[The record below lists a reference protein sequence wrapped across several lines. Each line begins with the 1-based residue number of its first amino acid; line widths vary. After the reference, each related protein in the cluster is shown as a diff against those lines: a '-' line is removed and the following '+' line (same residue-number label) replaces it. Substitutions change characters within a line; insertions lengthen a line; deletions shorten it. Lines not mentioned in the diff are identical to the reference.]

1 MYTVIFT
8 TSKIDK
14 HDAVSGVPKIMAYH
28 TTSKQLAI
36 DYLNRRFN
44 DRSKFMLDKEKTK
57 GKYKF
62 ENCGSKGDGTWATLE
77 YIELDRVNEPGYH
90 HTREEFNLVRSSEI
104 IMSASTHKPI
114 SK

>member
-14 HDAVSGVPKIMAYH
+14 HDAVTGVPKIMVYH
-28 TTSKQLAI
+28 ADSKKLAME
-36 DYLNRRFN
+36 YLNRRFN

-62 ENCGSKGDGTWATLE
+62 EHCGSKGDGTWAVLE
-77 YIELDRVNEPGYH
+77 YIDLKHAGEPGYH
-90 HTREEFNLVRSSEI
+90 HTLEEFNLVKSSEI
-104 IMSASTHKPI
+104 IVSSSTHKPI

>member
-28 TTSKQLAI
+28 ATSKQLAI

-44 DRSKFMLDKEKTK
+44 ERSKFMLD
-57 GKYKF
+57 
-62 ENCGSKGDGTWATLE
+62 
-77 YIELDRVNEPGYH
+77 R
-90 HTREEFNLVRSSEI
+90 
-104 IMSASTHKPI
+104 
-114 SK
+114 